1 MSGLILRLRP
11 HEEILINGAVV
22 QNGDRKVNLR
32 IKSSGVSILRLRD
45 AMRPEDATTPERKA
59 YYIAQLA
66 VSGELDGA
74 EGAAILAGALEQLAL
89 VHRGRA
95 HEQSIARAASELE
108 AGRLYSVMRRLRDVI
123 DAEPPLRAAV

>member
-11 HEEILINGAVV
+11 HEEILINGAIV

-32 IKSSGVSILRLRD
+32 IKSNGVSILRLRD
-45 AMRPEDATTPERKA
+45 AIRPEEATTPERKA

-66 VSGELDGA
+66 VAGEMDGA
-74 EGAAILAGALEQLAL
+74 EAAAILASALEQLAL
-89 VHRGRA
+89 HYRGRTEA
-95 HEQSIARAASELE
+95 QSIAQAALELE

-123 DAEPPLRAAV
+123 DAEPALRAAV

>member
-32 IKSSGVSILRLRD
+32 IKSSGVSILRLKD
-45 AMRPEDATTPERKA
+45 AMRPEEATTPERKA

-66 VSGELDGA
+66 VAGEMDEA
-74 EGAAILAGALEQLAL
+74 EAAAILAGALQQLAL
-89 VHRGRA
+89 LHRGRA
-95 HEQSIARAASELE
+95 EEQMVARAAIELD

-123 DAEPPLRAAV
+123 DGEAPLRAAV

>member
-32 IKSSGVSILRLRD
+32 IKSDGAAILRLKD
-45 AMRPEDATTPERKA
+45 ALRPEEATTPERKA

-66 VSGELDGA
+66 VSGEMEQAAAAVILNEALQQLAIAYDGCA
-74 EGAAILAGALEQLAL
+74 EGTAIDAAVAELA
-89 VHRGRA
+89 
-95 HEQSIARAASELE
+95 
-108 AGRLYSVMRRLRDVI
+108 AGRLYSVMRRLRGLI
-123 DAEPPLRAAV
+123 GPEAARSAAE

>member
-32 IKSSGVSILRLRD
+32 IKSNGVSILRLRD

-66 VSGELDGA
+66 VAGEMDGA
-74 EGAAILAGALEQLAL
+74 EAAAILAGALQQLAL
-89 VHRGRA
+89 LYRGRA
-95 HEQSIARAASELE
+95 EEPSIARATSELE
-108 AGRLYSVMRRLRDVI
+108 AGRIYSVMRRLRDVI
-123 DAEPPLRAAV
+123 DAVPTLRAAV